1 LLYSRDMVCAQ
12 SQLGEVNVLASESN
26 WAWPKAVQDIFQPA
40 GVNLIVARRVD
51 EFVNVLRH
59 KRIHATIIDADAD
72 LGRLSTIRIIRMDHP
87 RLPCLLL
94 ASDMGQDLL
103 DNALQLEV
111 FSVLAKPVDLG
122 LLRRQL
128 DRLFIK
134 AYDSRLFAAQP
145 GI

>member
-1 LLYSRDMVCAQ
+1 MVCAQ
-12 SQLGEVNVLASESN
+12 SQLGEVNVLASQSN
-26 WAWPKAVQDIFQPA
+26 WAWPKALQDIFQPA

-51 EFVNVLRH
+51 EFIEVLRH
-59 KRIHATIIDADAD
+59 TRIHATIIDADAD
-72 LGRLSTIRIIRMDHP
+72 LGRLSTVRIIRMDHP

-94 ASDMGQDLL
+94 TSDMRQDLL
-103 DNALQLEV
+103 DSALQLEV

-134 AYDSRLFAAQP
+134 AYDSSVFAGLP
-145 GI
+145 ES

>member
-1 LLYSRDMVCAQ
+1 MVCAQ
-12 SQLGEVNVLASESN
+12 SQLGEVNVLASQSN
-26 WAWPKAVQDIFQPA
+26 WAWPKALQDIFQPA

-51 EFVNVLRH
+51 EFIDVLRH

-72 LGRLSTIRIIRMDHP
+72 LGRLSTVRIIRMDHP

-94 ASDMGQDLL
+94 TSDMRQDLL
-103 DNALQLEV
+103 DSALQLEV

-134 AYDSRLFAAQP
+134 AYDSSVFAGLP
-145 GI
+145 ES

>member
-1 LLYSRDMVCAQ
+1 MGRMVCAQ
-12 SQLGEVNVLASESN
+12 SHLGEVNVLASQSN
-26 WAWPKAVQDIFQPA
+26 WAWPKALRDIFQPA
-40 GVNLIVARRVD
+40 GVNLIVARRVE
-51 EFVNVLRH
+51 EFVDVLRH

-94 ASDMGQDLL
+94 TSDMRQDLL
-103 DNALQLEV
+103 DSALQLEV

-128 DRLFIK
+128 DRLFLK
-134 AYDSRLFAAQP
+134 AYDSPVFARPP
-145 GI
+145 GS

>member
-1 LLYSRDMVCAQ
+1 MVCTQ
-12 SQLGEVNVLASESN
+12 SHLGEVNVLASQSN

-40 GVNLIVARRVD
+40 GVNLIVARRVE
-51 EFVNVLRH
+51 EFVDVLRH

-94 ASDMGQDLL
+94 TSDMRQDLL
-103 DNALQLEV
+103 DSALQLEV

-128 DRLFIK
+128 DRLFLK
-134 AYDSRLFAAQP
+134 AYDSPVFARPP
-145 GI
+145 GS

>member
-1 LLYSRDMVCAQ
+1 MA
-12 SQLGEVNVLASESN
+12 SQSN

-40 GVNLIVARRVD
+40 GVNLIVARRVE
-51 EFVNVLRH
+51 EFVDVLRH

-94 ASDMGQDLL
+94 TSDMRQDLL
-103 DNALQLEV
+103 DTALQLEV

-134 AYDSRLFAAQP
+134 AYDSPVFARPP
-145 GI
+145 GS

>member
-1 LLYSRDMVCAQ
+1 MVCAH
-12 SQLGEVNVLASESN
+12 SQLGEVNVLASQSN

-40 GVNLIVARRVD
+40 GVSFIMASRVD

-87 RLPCLLL
+87 RLPCLMLT
-94 ASDMGQDLL
+94 SDVRQDVL
-103 DNALQLEV
+103 DLALQLDV
-111 FSVLAKPVDLG
+111 FSVIAKPVDLG

-128 DRLFIK
+128 NRLFVK
-134 AYDSRLFAAQP
+134 AYSSPLFASQSEV
-145 GI
+145 